1 MITFD
6 GCLKNLSGILA
17 KASDSANPK
26 LMRTSSGSAS
36 LDWSTES
43 MLENDEVLSVVV
55 LCTPHLDTEAS
66 LLREVLVSEWCNP
79 PLSPRPGLLLFLLK
93 RS

>member
-55 LCTPHLDTEAS
+55 LGTLHLDTEAS

-79 PLSPRPGLLLFLLK
+79 PLSPRPGLVLFLLK

>member
-55 LCTPHLDTEAS
+55 LYS
-66 LLREVLVSEWCNP
+66 
-79 PLSPRPGLLLFLLK
+79 SPGHGGVTLERGLGV
-93 RS
+93 